1 MNRIGLKD
9 YLLNEASD
17 SDLLD
22 CAKAYDTANQYGH
35 FDTYDSVEEAAKLC
49 GWDVETAL
57 SESRH
62 VESDADCYRFN
73 GYGHLEAVSNE
84 SLLEDARDNI
94 DDIIDWLE
102 GASRYELMDVSSD
115 VELFVDAKDPFEI
128 INEVDCSSH
137 NHGNDIEVN
146 LSRGDKKATLSFSNF
161 NGTSWNDTDAEKIGI
176 AEVAYATSKGYNAY
190 ANGASTKEVQAA
202 FFKENGRRLSAA
214 RADKL
219 TDACEKNMDSLKQV
233 LKDPEIAALDD
244 LFNVELCSETYC
256 ATLANEASECK
267 YIASALEKMGFDAAN
282 DRAIEKH
289 AEIEPKQRIVFDRMI
304 GRVGDS
310 YLEVVNQLDNFFDTD
325 RTGQSE
331 FINDNWGNPILVK
344 GGRDGYG
351 DTPCVLAV
359 YEDFVDAMD
368 TSSSDTGGD
377 NIFADCIIDGIW
389 DENGSLILT
398 GALPDGHATICELLG
413 AHACAEMRQLTD
425 KGGRLYLDHLTV
437 DGFHLPKDGIEA
449 MGFVYRDGDESAFL
463 HDLWDNP
470 EMCSRPRFAEKALD
484 MPTEEYIMYHDGV
497 KTEFQITEVKKDSF
511 AYEQGARYD
520 AKVLTNGHDC
530 GNGRFCA
537 DLDEA
542 HEFCQQFADSVVGL
556 GESLDDMCEDR
567 RKVASLAQ
575 DVDADNRDQEYNN
588 HDNSEIGE

>member
-1 MNRIGLKD
+1 MG
-9 YLLNEASD
+9 
-17 SDLLD
+17 
-22 CAKAYDTANQYGH
+22 
-35 FDTYDSVEEAAKLC
+35 
-49 GWDVETAL
+49 
-57 SESRH
+57 
-62 VESDADCYRFN
+62 FN

-267 YIASALEKMGFDAAN
+267 YIASALEKMGFDVAN

-567 RKVASLAQ
+567 REVASLAQ

>member
-1 MNRIGLKD
+1 MIPWRKPQ
-9 YLLNEASD
+9 S
-17 SDLLD
+17 
-22 CAKAYDTANQYGH
+22 
-35 FDTYDSVEEAAKLC
+35 FC

-94 DDIIDWLE
+94 DDIIDWL
-102 GASRYELMDVSSD
+102 
-115 VELFVDAKDPFEI
+115 
-128 INEVDCSSH
+128 
-137 NHGNDIEVN
+137 
-146 LSRGDKKATLSFSNF
+146 
-161 NGTSWNDTDAEKIGI
+161 
-176 AEVAYATSKGYNAY
+176 
-190 ANGASTKEVQAA
+190 
-202 FFKENGRRLSAA
+202 
-214 RADKL
+214 
-219 TDACEKNMDSLKQV
+219 
-233 LKDPEIAALDD
+233 
-244 LFNVELCSETYC
+244 
-256 ATLANEASECK
+256 
-267 YIASALEKMGFDAAN
+267 
-282 DRAIEKH
+282 
-289 AEIEPKQRIVFDRMI
+289 
-304 GRVGDS
+304 
-310 YLEVVNQLDNFFDTD
+310 
-325 RTGQSE
+325 
-331 FINDNWGNPILVK
+331 
-344 GGRDGYG
+344 
-351 DTPCVLAV
+351 
-359 YEDFVDAMD
+359 
-368 TSSSDTGGD
+368 
-377 NIFADCIIDGIW
+377 
-389 DENGSLILT
+389 
-398 GALPDGHATICELLG
+398 
-413 AHACAEMRQLTD
+413 
-425 KGGRLYLDHLTV
+425 
-437 DGFHLPKDGIEA
+437 
-449 MGFVYRDGDESAFL
+449 ESAFL

>member
-128 INEVDCSSH
+128 VNEVDCSSH

-146 LSRGDKKATLSFSNF
+146 LGRGDKKATLSFSNF

-244 LFNVELCSETYC
+244 LFNVEISSIPTAPANLSSSTTTGETPF
-256 ATLANEASECK
+256 S
-267 YIASALEKMGFDAAN
+267 S
-282 DRAIEKH
+282 RA
-289 AEIEPKQRIVFDRMI
+289 V
-304 GRVGDS
+304 
-310 YLEVVNQLDNFFDTD
+310 
-325 RTGQSE
+325 
-331 FINDNWGNPILVK
+331 
-344 GGRDGYG
+344 
-351 DTPCVLAV
+351 
-359 YEDFVDAMD
+359 AMD
-368 TSSSDTGGD
+368 MAIRPLRT
-377 NIFADCIIDGIW
+377 
-389 DENGSLILT
+389 
-398 GALPDGHATICELLG
+398 
-413 AHACAEMRQLTD
+413 R
-425 KGGRLYLDHLTV
+425 RL
-437 DGFHLPKDGIEA
+437 
-449 MGFVYRDGDESAFL
+449 
-463 HDLWDNP
+463 
-470 EMCSRPRFAEKALD
+470 
-484 MPTEEYIMYHDGV
+484 
-497 KTEFQITEVKKDSF
+497 
-511 AYEQGARYD
+511 
-520 AKVLTNGHDC
+520 
-530 GNGRFCA
+530 
-537 DLDEA
+537 
-542 HEFCQQFADSVVGL
+542 
-556 GESLDDMCEDR
+556 
-567 RKVASLAQ
+567 
-575 DVDADNRDQEYNN
+575 
-588 HDNSEIGE
+588 